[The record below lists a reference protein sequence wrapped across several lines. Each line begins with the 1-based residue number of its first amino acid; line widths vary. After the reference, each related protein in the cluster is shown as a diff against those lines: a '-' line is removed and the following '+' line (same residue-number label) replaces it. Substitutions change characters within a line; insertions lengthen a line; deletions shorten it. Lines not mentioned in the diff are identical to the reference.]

1 MMLMP
6 HCRVERNHAMHFN
19 AAAALMNA
27 CNALVHISMKHRL
40 TMLCF
45 AEPSTTMEYIFVEMQ
60 QALMIAH
67 DACHDEHL
75 LQSLHQ
81 LQSEHAKRNYLS
93 TQAKGARYAIRSY
106 V

>member
-1 MMLMP
+1 MQ
-6 HCRVERNHAMHFN
+6 CIFQD
-19 AAAALMNA
+19 AAPLMNA
-27 CNALVHISMKHRL
+27 RNAFAHISL
-40 TMLCF
+40 YQCQCI
-45 AEPSTTMEYIFVEMQ
+45 AEPSTTMEYMFVEMQ
-60 QALMIAH
+60 RALMIAH

-81 LQSEHAKRNYLS
+81 LQSVHAKRNYLS